1 MATLAPSDTRFNP
14 LATILDND
22 PRGPKTMKQ
31 KFYVSVCQ
39 ENDLFVAQAL
49 GVDIA
54 SQGTSVDESV
64 ENLREALEL
73 HFEPPTAASYP
84 KICELEIEVMAS

>member
-1 MATLAPSDTRFNP
+1 MEALAPSDTRFNP
-14 LATILDND
+14 FATILDYD
-22 PRGPKTMKQ
+22 SRGPKKMKQ

-49 GVDIA
+49 GVDVA
-54 SQGTSVDESV
+54 SQGTTVDESV

-73 HFEPPTAASYP
+73 YFEPPNCCFVPTN
-84 KICELEIEVMAS
+84 M